1 MRDQWE
7 PCAGAAG
14 QRRKEHT
21 MNDGPRSRHGPT
33 RLAAGAFVLNSGLSK
48 RGADADTA
56 KGLHGMASTAYPAL
70 ADMEPQQF
78 TKLLS
83 TAEIALGVAL
93 LLPVVPTA
101 LAGAGL
107 TAFGAGLVG
116 LYLRTPGARQR
127 GSVRPTEDGIGL
139 AKDAW
144 LLAIGAGMVLDA
156 LADRRRA

>member
-1 MRDQWE
+1 VPQIRW
-7 PCAGAAG
+7 AGVGAAG
-14 QRRKEHT
+14 PLALSPHAGGRVDARPVGTLRRSSRPTSQGARHE
-21 MNDGPRSRHGPT
+21 DGPRSRHDLT
-33 RLAAGAFVLNSGLSK
+33 RLAAGAFILNSGLSK

-107 TAFGAGLVG
+107 TAFEAGLVG
-116 LYLRTPGARQR
+116 
-127 GSVRPTEDGIGL
+127 
-139 AKDAW
+139 
-144 LLAIGAGMVLDA
+144 
-156 LADRRRA
+156 